1 MKKIQNICIA
11 LALVTICFSGC
22 LGENEDSDK
31 NTAPEALIMMPRQAD
46 IVEAGKPFA
55 IDGSASKDA
64 DGDELQ
70 YKWTLSGLGSPIDLS
85 NKVSDTVIIENP
97 GKDLVLTLLVQDPRG
112 LTGQDIVVITVEPG
126 NRPPTA
132 IITTPTNGG
141 AYSERNEIVFNGLA
155 SSDPDNDFL
164 TYTWD
169 LSEAGGPSYTASK
182 QSKFS

>member
-1 MKKIQNICIA
+1 MKKIQNICVA
-11 LALVTICFSGC
+11 LALVAICFSGC

-85 NKVSDTVIIENP
+85 NKVADTVIIDNA
-97 GKDLVLTLLVQDPRG
+97 GKDLVLTLLVQDPGG
-112 LTGQDIVVITVEPG
+112 LTSQDIVVITVV
-126 NRPPTA
+126 
-132 IITTPTNGG
+132 
-141 AYSERNEIVFNGLA
+141 EIYT
-155 SSDPDNDFL
+155 NDFL
-164 TYTWD
+164 
-169 LSEAGGPSYTASK
+169 LFSK
-182 QSKFS
+182 YPEFL